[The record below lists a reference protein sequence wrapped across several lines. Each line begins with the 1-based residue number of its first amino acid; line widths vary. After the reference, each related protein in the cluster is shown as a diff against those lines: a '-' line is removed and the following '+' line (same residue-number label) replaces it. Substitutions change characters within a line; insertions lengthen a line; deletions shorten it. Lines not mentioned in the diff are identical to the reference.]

1 MATTKSSVTKTTKT
15 TAPAPKAVPELKAPT
30 APAEA
35 KKEEIKKAEP
45 AKKAPAKTA
54 GKASAAKKAA
64 PKAEKKEVTVKSSV
78 TLQINGTDYDPAKIQ
93 EDAVAA
99 AKSKKADVKDVKVY
113 IKADESV
120 AYYTIDGEGSADY
133 KIEL

>member
-1 MATTKSSVTKTTKT
+1 MVKTKT
-15 TAPAPKAVPELKAPT
+15 PV
-30 APAEA
+30 
-35 KKEEIKKAEP
+35 
-45 AKKAPAKTA
+45 
-54 GKASAAKKAA
+54 
-64 PKAEKKEVTVKSSV
+64 EKKETVKKPAAKAPVTEKKTAAKPAVKKEVAVTSAL

-93 EDAVAA
+93 NDAVEA
-99 AKSKKADVKDVKVY
+99 AKKIKADVKDVKVY